1 MDNIINLCR
10 LLGNRIIVLLK
21 ENYTKYYIFITYY
34 VYILYIFCI
43 LYFTL
48 ILTLTLVG
56 DLGNKLS
63 TYYSTIF
70 FFYAMKAQ
78 NNSGRQ
84 FAGTFLIEDKG
95 RLLRQLHP

>member
-1 MDNIINLCR
+1 MDNVINLGR

-21 ENYTKYYIFITYY
+21 ENYTTYIIYY
-34 VYILYIFCI
+34 VAHFTCIFYI

-48 ILTLTLVG
+48 ILTLTLMRHL
-56 DLGNKLS
+56 DYKLS

-70 FFYAMKAQ
+70 FPYAMKAQ

-95 RLLRQLHP
+95 RRLRQLHP